1 MTLKGLTWPDIKKM
15 FRPGH
20 VFSVSFVL
28 LIEMEAKEFKNTIL
42 PLRPRLLGYAHQLTD
57 APEDAEDAVQEVM
70 LKLWNL
76 RDELGQYRSIEA
88 FARTMT
94 HHACMD
100 IKRRR
105 KFEYP
110 AQADGRQ
117 TDIPVTLSEHLQE
130 IKDEVRLVKEIIKAL
145 PPLQRHIMH
154 MKDIEGYE
162 NEEIAQITG
171 CSPEAVRKNLSRAR
185 KKVRAT
191 YLMIVGQRRMTH

>member
-1 MTLKGLTWPDIKKM
+1 
-15 FRPGH
+15 
-20 VFSVSFVL
+20 
-28 LIEMEAKEFKNTIL
+28 MEAKEFKNTIL
-42 PLRPRLLGYAHQLTD
+42 PLRPRLLSYANQLTD
-57 APEDAEDAVQEVM
+57 GPEDAEDAVQEVM

-76 RDELGQYRSIEA
+76 RHELGQYRSIEA
-88 FARTMT
+88 FSRTLT

-110 AQADGRQ
+110 AQAHDRQ
-117 TDIPVTLSEHLQE
+117 TDIPVILSEHLQD
-130 IKDEVRLVKEIIKAL
+130 IKDEVRLIKEIIGML

-154 MKDIEGYE
+154 MKDIEEYE

-185 KKVRAT
+185 KKVRET
-191 YLMIVGQRRMTH
+191 YLMVVRQRNMKI